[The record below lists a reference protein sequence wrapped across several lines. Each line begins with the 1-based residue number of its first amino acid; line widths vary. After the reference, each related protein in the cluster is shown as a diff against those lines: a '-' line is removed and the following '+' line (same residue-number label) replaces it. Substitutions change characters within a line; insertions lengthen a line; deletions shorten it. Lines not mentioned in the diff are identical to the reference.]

1 MMSTELERQL
11 RAGFDRLP
19 KPTREASDRARA
31 VALVALGPSHKR
43 SRGGLLL
50 VAFAVAFV
58 LGAGA
63 AALAATGNL
72 HVHLGAVPPAPR
84 PVPTRL
90 SVPSG
95 SHGVAVVA
103 GGKLWL
109 ATRAGLRIEGMPVSA
124 AELSPRALY
133 AVVGIGSSPIA
144 PAPRNRRPWGAA
156 NDGPAGGPP
165 G

>member
-31 VALVALGPSHKR
+31 AALVALGPSHKR

-90 SVPSG
+90 SVPAG
-95 SHGVAVVA
+95 SHSVAVVA
-103 GGKLWL
+103 GAQLWP
-109 ATRAGLRIEGMPVSA
+109 ANRARLRVQRQPCHA
-124 AELSPRALY
+124 AM
-133 AVVGIGSSPIA
+133 
-144 PAPRNRRPWGAA
+144 
-156 NDGPAGGPP
+156 
-165 G
+165 